1 VGKLKSPHL
10 VGGEEGDCASSVDHL
25 PSCVLGSA
33 FSPPPSSLATMA
45 PPSIYNDKRQC
56 GKDQSVTVLLAVGG
70 SFNEPGTGF
79 ACKDHSVERE
89 SQQEAI
95 LLTC

>member
-10 VGGEEGDCASSVDHL
+10 VGGEEGDCAGSVDHL
-25 PSCVLGSA
+25 PSCILASA
-33 FSPPPSSLATMA
+33 FSPPTSLATMA

-70 SFNEPGTGF
+70 SFNEPGTG
-79 ACKDHSVERE
+79 DHSVERE